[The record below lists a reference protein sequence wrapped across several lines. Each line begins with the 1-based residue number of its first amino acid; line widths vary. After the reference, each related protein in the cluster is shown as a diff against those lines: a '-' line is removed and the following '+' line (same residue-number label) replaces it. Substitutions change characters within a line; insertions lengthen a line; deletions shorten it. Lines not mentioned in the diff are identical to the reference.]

1 MIGKTEKGGINM
13 PDFVLQG
20 NALKTVWLKN
30 LFENKDHNFRWKFL
44 PKLHLN
50 QFGPNALVL
59 KMSFEK
65 ECEMP
70 EMKQLPLFY
79 RQCITAWKM
88 CNNKPSFD
96 NTAEDIRQQL
106 LWGNKNI
113 RYKKKC
119 LFWKHWVCSDILVI
133 GDIVNKDGVIDIL
146 CIQAKLNKKGN
157 YLCESKLIWSCIPEK
172 WKNIL
177 RTEELD
183 SNHSNVSYFHL
194 RDHNPVLYIKQN
206 THLSV

>member
-1 MIGKTEKGGINM
+1 MLDNINKKVETIIFNFIWKGRDRIKRKTMIGKTEKGGINM

-44 PKLHLN
+44 PKLHLT

-113 RYKKKC
+113 RYKNKC
-119 LFWKHWVCSDILVI
+119 LFWKHLV
-133 GDIVNKDGVIDIL
+133 
-146 CIQAKLNKKGN
+146 KKKRGN
-157 YLCESKLIWSCIPEK
+157 EITI
-172 WKNIL
+172 
-177 RTEELD
+177 
-183 SNHSNVSYFHL
+183 
-194 RDHNPVLYIKQN
+194 
-206 THLSV
+206 